1 MPLKNGSRNRL
12 NHPNQRRSNFK
23 PLGFR
28 QYFAFYSLIRKDIN
42 LGPPDLDSPQK
53 CASGD
58 ICHFHFGSHPICT
71 KNTPS
76 IYGSYPVV
84 ITWIVH
90 INYKPIWWSGLCCG
104 MSNDHMSRWLW
115 VRILLVYILSGRT
128 RFQF

>member
-1 MPLKNGSRNRL
+1 MSPDLLLVTPSIFEQVAQAKSTILVCRFTMPMKNGSRNRL

-23 PLGFR
+23 PPGFH

-84 ITWIVH
+84 ITWI
-90 INYKPIWWSGLCCG
+90 
-104 MSNDHMSRWLW
+104 
-115 VRILLVYILSGRT
+115 
-128 RFQF
+128 